1 MILLRPTE
9 VDDLSFVVA
18 SEQRD
23 ENSAFVM
30 QWTYDQHR
38 SALYGTDLAHLIIK
52 NGDSQPVGF
61 ILLAGLESSHQSI
74 EFRRIVVTV
83 KGRGYGQEAIQ
94 QVKRFAFT
102 RLSAHRLWL
111 DVKETNR
118 RARYIYEKLGF
129 REEGVLRE
137 CLKTGDTFESLVV
150 MSILSHEYF
159 QQSV

>member
-18 SEQRD
+18 AEQRD
-23 ENSAFVM
+23 ENSVFVM

-38 SALYGTDLAHLIIK
+38 AALYGTDLAHLIIE
-52 NGDSQPVGF
+52 DESDQRVGF
-61 ILLAGLESSHQSI
+61 ILLAGLESPHQSI
-74 EFRRIVVTV
+74 EFRRIVVTE
-83 KGRGYGQEAIQ
+83 KGRGYGQEAVQ
-94 QVKRFAFT
+94 QVQRFAFT

-118 RARYIYEKLGF
+118 RARYIYAKLGF

-159 QQSV
+159 QLPT